1 VRTLWVAALVG
12 LAAVMADGCK
22 SNKPEPIPGPKA
34 PSAAIEPMG
43 AKGIAWFQGT
53 MEEPFSR
60 AYAGESEGR
69 ARGAMEHRS
78 DERCPGSVSHEA
90 PVRSWLRSI
99 TFSLRNPSA

>member
-12 LAAVMADGCK
+12 LAAVMSDGCK

-34 PSAAIEPMG
+34 TSAAIEPIG

-69 ARGAMEHRS
+69 PRGVTARHSG
-78 DERCPGSVSHEA
+78 ERCPASVSHEA
-90 PVRSWLRSI
+90 PARSWLRSI